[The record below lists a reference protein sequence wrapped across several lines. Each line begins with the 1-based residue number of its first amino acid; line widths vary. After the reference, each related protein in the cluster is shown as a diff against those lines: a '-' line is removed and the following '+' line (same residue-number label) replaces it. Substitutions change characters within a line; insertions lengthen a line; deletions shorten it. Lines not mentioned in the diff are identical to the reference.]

1 MSVDSERAE
10 RSTTGYAVART
21 SEIPSGERL
30 IVTVRGHSI
39 GVFNVNG
46 EFHALLNRCPHQHA
60 ELCKGLL
67 QGDVASDRPGQLR
80 FDATTHFLRC
90 PWHGWEFD
98 ITNGRSFFDPKRTR
112 VRAYPTSVEPGDAI
126 SSDGRIEGNFQA
138 ETIPVSVEDDY
149 VVIHLRRQ

>member
-1 MSVDSERAE
+1 MSVDSDQAE
-10 RSTTGYAVART
+10 RSTMGYAVART

-46 EFHALLNRCPHQHA
+46 EFYALLNRCPHQHA
-60 ELCKGLL
+60 ELCKGPL
-67 QGDVASDRPGQLR
+67 QGDVASDRPGELR
-80 FDATTHFLRC
+80 FDAGTRLIRC

-98 ITNGRSFFDPKRTR
+98 IKTGRSYFDPKRTR
-112 VRAYPTSVEPGDAI
+112 VRAYSTSVESGAAI
-126 SSDGRIEGNFQA
+126 STDGRVEGRFQA

-149 VVIHLRRQ
+149 VVIHLRR

>member
-1 MSVDSERAE
+1 MSVDSDRAE
-10 RSTTGYAVART
+10 RSKTGYAVART
-21 SEIPSGERL
+21 SEIPDGERL

-46 EFHALLNRCPHQHA
+46 EFYALLNRCPHQHA

-67 QGDVASDRPGQLR
+67 QGDVASDRPGNLR
-80 FDATTHFLRC
+80 FDTRTRLLRC

-98 ITNGRSFFDPKRTR
+98 IKTGRSYFDPKRTR
-112 VRAYPTSVEPGDAI
+112 VRSYPTSVEPGSAI
-126 SSDGRIEGNFQA
+126 GPDGRVEGPFRA

-149 VVIHLRRQ
+149 VVIHLRR